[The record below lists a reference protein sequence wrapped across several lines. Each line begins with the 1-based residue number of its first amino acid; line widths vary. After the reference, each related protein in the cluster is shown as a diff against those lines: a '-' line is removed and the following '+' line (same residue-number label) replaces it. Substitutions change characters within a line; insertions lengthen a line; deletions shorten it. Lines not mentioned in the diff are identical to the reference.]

1 MQNKKLLYILLP
13 VVVVVWGLIIFK
25 VVDALSDDEAPVLS
39 HQPEVVATKQS
50 GFTHE
55 LALNYP
61 DPFLGKSKR
70 SEPKKVTVKKKAP
83 TRTKKKKEAPKVQ
96 APKLR
101 YNGRIEN
108 RESSDERHLI
118 AVNGSAH
125 IISLGEEVDGV
136 KLEKVYADSVLFK
149 WNNEK
154 IYVRR

>member
-25 VVDALSDDEAPVLS
+25 IIDALSEDEVPVLNR
-39 HQPEVVATKQS
+39 QPEVVAMKQS
-50 GFTHE
+50 DFKYE

-70 SEPKKVTVKKKAP
+70 SEPKKVTDKKKAP
-83 TRTKKKKEAPKVQ
+83 TLTKKKRETPKVQ

-118 AVNGSAH
+118 AVNGNAH